1 MATAQDR
8 IRQRARIVSAR
19 REFFSYCRL
28 TASDFYKPTR
38 KYLVE
43 TCKEMQAFLYS
54 DDDVLVICE
63 PPRHGKSRTAGK
75 FVEWVLGNHKTKKI
89 MTGSYNDKLSTT
101 FSKNVRNNIDERKAD
116 ENVSI
121 FSDIFPDVKIKYG
134 DAAKDMWSVEGGY
147 NSYLATSPGG
157 TATGFGADLLIL
169 DDTIKSAY
177 EAHHEGRKQ
186 EIWDWFTDTMLSR
199 LESGG
204 KIIII
209 MTRWA
214 TDDIAGRALEELP
227 KAGYKVRSITFTA
240 EQPDGSML
248 CDEVLSRAD
257 FEKKKATMGEDIV
270 EANYNQ
276 KPIDLKGR
284 LYGEFKTYKTLPPQ
298 FDYIRSY
305 TDTADEGDDFLV
317 TIVYGVYLDMIY
329 PLDIYV
335 SQENNEHTELPNAE
349 ILARNNVNLAIFE
362 SNNGGKGFA
371 RNVRNKLRK
380 LYPKKRVAVR
390 WFHQSKNKKAR
401 IVSEASTVMDKVI
414 MPYNWKERWPVFKEQ
429 LYKYQR
435 DGKNEH
441 DDIPDCLTGC
451 VETYKLKGT
460 QVLKLKGGE

>member
-1 MATAQDR
+1 MITARER
-8 IRQRARIVSAR
+8 IRQRARVLVAR
-19 REFFSYCRL
+19 ENFFSFCQV
-28 TASDFYKPTR
+28 TAGDFYKPDR
-38 KYLVE
+38 KYLVK
-43 TCKEMQAFLYS
+43 TCNEMQAFLFS

-75 FVEWVLGNHKTKKI
+75 FVEWTLGKDITKKI
-89 MTGSYNDKLSTT
+89 MTGSYNSTLSTS
-101 FSKNVRNNIDERKAD
+101 FSKNVRNNIDEQKAD
-116 ENVSI
+116 ESKI
-121 FSDIFPDVKIKYG
+121 IYSDVFPATRIKYG

-169 DDTIKSAY
+169 DDTIKNAY

-214 TDDIAGRALEELP
+214 TDDMAGRALEELP
-227 KAGYKVRSITFTA
+227 KAGYKIRHINFKAV
-240 EQPDGSML
+240 QDDGSML
-248 CDEVLSRAD
+248 CEDVLSRAD

-276 KPIDLKGR
+276 TPIDLKGQ
-284 LYGEFKTYKTLPPQ
+284 LYGDFTTYKELPPS

-305 TDTADEGDDFLV
+305 TDTADEGNDYLV
-317 TIVYGVYLDMIY
+317 TIVYGVFMGLLYV
-329 PLDIYV
+329 LDIFI
-335 SQENNEHTELPNAE
+335 SQDKQELTEEPNA
-349 ILARNNVNLAIFE
+349 IMLARNNVNLAFIE

-371 RNVRNKLRK
+371 RNERRILRER
-380 LYPKKRVAVR
+380 YPKKRVNIR

-401 IVSEASTVMDKVI
+401 ILSEAPTVMAKVI
-414 MPYNWKERWPVFKEQ
+414 MPYNWRERWPEFYNQVK
-429 LYKYQR
+429 KYQK
-435 DGKNEH
+435 DGDNEH
-441 DDIPDCLTGC
+441 DDVPDCLTGC
-451 VETYKLKGT
+451 VETAFMSGT
-460 QVLKLKGGE
+460 KVLKNSKGG

>member
-1 MATAQDR
+1 MNEARER
-8 IRQRARIVSAR
+8 IRQRAKILVAR
-19 REFFSYCRL
+19 SNFFSYCQV
-28 TASDFYKPTR
+28 TAGDFYKPSR
-38 KYLVE
+38 KYLVR
-43 TCKEMQAFLYS
+43 TCEELQAFLFS

-75 FVEWVLGNHKTKKI
+75 FVEWTLGKDKQKKI
-89 MTGSYNDKLSTT
+89 MTGSYNSTLSTT
-101 FSKNVRNNIDERKAD
+101 FSKNVRNNIDEAKAD
-116 ENVSI
+116 ANKII
-121 FSDIFPDVKIKYG
+121 FSDVFPDVRIKYG

-157 TATGFGADLLIL
+157 TATGFGADLLLL
-169 DDTIKSAY
+169 DDTIKNAY

-214 TDDIAGRALEELP
+214 TDDMAGRALEELP
-227 KAGYKVRSITFTA
+227 KAGYKVRHINFKA
-240 EQPDGSML
+240 VQDDGSML
-248 CDEVLSRAD
+248 CEEILSRAD
-257 FEKKKATMGEDIV
+257 FIKKKATMGEDIV

-276 KPIDLKGR
+276 HPIDLKGR
-284 LYGEFKTYKTLPPQ
+284 LYGEFKTYKSLPPF

-317 TIVYGVYLDMIY
+317 TIAYGVYLDCLY
-329 PLDIYV
+329 VLDVYL
-335 SQENNEHTELPNAE
+335 SQENNEHTEKPNAAM
-349 ILARNNVNLAIFE
+349 LARNNVNLAIIE

-371 RNVRNKLRK
+371 RNVRTWLKK
-380 LYPKKRVAVR
+380 LYPKKRVNIR

-401 IVSEASTVMDKVI
+401 IISEATTVMSKVI
-414 MPYNWKERWPVFKEQ
+414 MPYNWKERWPEFKTQ

-435 DGKNEH
+435 DGKNDH
-441 DDIPDCLTGC
+441 DDVPDCLTGC
-451 VETYKLKGT
+451 VETYKLTGT
-460 QVLKLKGGE
+460 KVLKSGKE